1 MLQIRDI
8 RKTYSTGKVRVEA
21 LKGISLD
28 FPEKGLVFIV
38 GKSGSGKSTLL
49 NIIGGLDKMSS
60 GEIVI
65 DGKSTSQFSKSDFDA
80 FRNYYIGFIFQDFN
94 LIDEISVYDNISLAL
109 KIQAKGHDTNTIE
122 DALKMVGLEGLGY
135 RKPNELSGGQRQRVS
150 IARALVK
157 DPNII
162 LADEPTGALDSK
174 TGEALILTLKNLS
187 KDKLVIVV
195 THDEEMALNYG
206 DEIFEIKDGKVF
218 NHIVSNDELNINN
231 KEEILPNLV
240 KYNYNSEILSEEE
253 ITSKLQEDIT
263 NYVCINTSKETV
275 SLAYSDAFPYLYER
289 KEETSR
295 FKEAELES
303 TSDLIKTND
312 KKIKNRAKIK
322 INECIKMALQ
332 SFKRK
337 RNRFVALILLSILS
351 LYLFSIG
358 WLLSTINIPNIVANK
373 STEINLPIS
382 YICQKED
389 KSWYN
394 SKLAFDEETRLE
406 LIEKYGQEFAY
417 SMNFS
422 LKYVNPS
429 LTSNSIFAMNYF
441 TGLIEI
447 DDVTKLGFEVKG
459 KVNPSLDEV
468 IITDYAASELIRT
481 GFVGYDNDELK
492 ILYLNNSDDIL
503 NKKIAI
509 ENVYGNYNYYKVVGI
524 VDTDY
529 EKYQHLISKD
539 ITMAYLDEEANNF
552 EILKDN
558 VYSKLFVCNNFLTNN
573 ITLNVAN
580 NDGDIQIYYT
590 YKYHEYEY
598 ETNLYYYYSS
608 ENGKSSIKTFDKLPL
623 SSIAIWGE
631 IPDKLE
637 DNEVIIHYDQISYMI
652 DSNSNINEFMK
663 DFDATEMTF
672 MKYDN
677 NGMIARD
684 ITSAIDVVAVID
696 DNDSYGSDN
705 LYVSDAFF
713 ASFVE
718 KITKV
723 QFVDLVFELPDSN
736 DSIQRL
742 FNKLV
747 NDGYEVGEVVNVGYS
762 IKEMIDEIGPAFIY
776 VAIFFS
782 VFAFLIVYNFISSS
796 VKARRKEIGVLRS
809 MGARN
814 NDVIRI
820 FGSEIV
826 IMSIIIFVISLFFVN
841 STVKAI
847 NDTFTQVIM
856 LSFFKCSFIYFVC
869 LLFLVIASIIP
880 LIKILKN
887 NPIDAIRKIF

>member
-8 RKTYSTGKVRVEA
+8 RKIYSSGKVKVEA
-21 LKGISLD
+21 LKGISID

-65 DGKSTSQFSKSDFDA
+65 DGKSTTQFSKSDFDA

-94 LIDEISVYDNISLAL
+94 LIDEINVYDNISLAL

-195 THDEEMALNYG
+195 THDEDLAFNYG
-206 DEIFEIKDGKVF
+206 DEIIEIKDGKIF
-218 NHIVSNDELNINN
+218 NHIVSNDELILNN
-231 KEEILPNLV
+231 NEDILPNLV
-240 KYNYNSEILSEEE
+240 KYNFNSEIKSEEE
-253 ITSKLQEDIT
+253 ITSKLKKDVT

-289 KEETSR
+289 KDEVAR
-295 FKEAELES
+295 FKEKDSPIKE
-303 TSDLIKTND
+303 LIKTKD

-322 INECIKMALQ
+322 IKECIKMAFQ
-332 SFKRK
+332 SFRRKKR
-337 RNRFVALILLSILS
+337 RFSSLIVLSILS

-358 WLLSTINIPNIVANK
+358 WLFSTINIPNIVANK

-382 YICQKED
+382 YICQKEN

-394 SKLAFDEETRLE
+394 SKIAFDEETRLE
-406 LIEKYGQEFAY
+406 LEENYNQDFAY

-422 LKYVNPS
+422 LKYGNPS

-441 TGLIEI
+441 RGLIEI
-447 DDVTKLGFEVKG
+447 DDVTNLGFEVKG
-459 KVNPSLDEV
+459 KSTSSFDEI
-468 IITDYAASELIRT
+468 IITDYAAGELIRT

-492 ILYLNNSDDIL
+492 ILYLDNTDDIL

-509 ENVYGNYNYYKVVGI
+509 ENVYGKYNYYTIVGI
-524 VDTDY
+524 IDTDY
-529 EKYQHLISKD
+529 EEYQHLISKD
-539 ITMAYLDEEANNF
+539 LTMAYLDEESDNF
-552 EILKDN
+552 EILKEN
-558 VYSKLFVCNNFLTNN
+558 VYSKIFVCENFLTNN
-573 ITLNVAN
+573 INLNVAN

-590 YKYHEYEY
+590 YKYYEYEY
-598 ETNLYYYYSS
+598 ETSLYYYYSS
-608 ENGKSSIKTFDKLPL
+608 DSSKSSLKTMDNLPL
-623 SSIAIWGE
+623 SSVALWGE
-631 IPDKLE
+631 IPETLK

-663 DFDATEMTF
+663 NFNDTEMTF

-684 ITSAIDVVAVID
+684 ITKDLKVVAVIE
-696 DNDSYGSDN
+696 DNDKYGSDN
-705 LYVSDAFF
+705 LYVSNSFF
-713 ASFVE
+713 SSFIE
-718 KITKV
+718 NITKV
-723 QFVDLVFELPDSN
+723 QFVDLVFELPDNN

-742 FNKLV
+742 LSRLV
-747 NDGYEVGEVVNVGYS
+747 NDGYEVGEIVNVDYS
-762 IKEMIDEIGPAFIY
+762 LKELIDEIGPALIY
-776 VAIFFS
+776 VAIFFGF
-782 VFAFLIVYNFISSS
+782 FAFLIVFNFISSS
-796 VKARRKEIGVLRS
+796 IKSRKKEIGVLRS

-814 NDVIRI
+814 NDVLRI
-820 FGSEIV
+820 FGSEII
-826 IMSIIIFVISLFFVN
+826 IMSIIIFIVSLFFTN
-841 STVKAI
+841 STVNSI
-847 NDTFTQVIM
+847 NDTFTNVIM
-856 LSFFKCSFIYFVC
+856 LSFFKCTVIYLICV
-869 LLFLVIASIIP
+869 LFLAFASIIP